1 MRAELVERV
10 RTGEL
15 HPRELVAEALR
26 RIEAHDPPLNAVVA
40 LRAQEALA
48 DAERVDPSGPLAG
61 LPVLVK
67 DLIDVAGMPTTMG
80 SDWLADAPSA
90 TADGLVVARLR
101 AAGAIV
107 VGKSNTPAFAHT
119 GFTTNRLFGITR
131 NPWNHHRSPGGSSGW
146 SAAALAAGMV
156 PLATTSD
163 GGGSVRIPASAC
175 GLVGYKPTT
184 GAVGR
189 DVKPAWP
196 SLSTLGA
203 TATSVADVTV
213 EASVILGGTPGDPM
227 SIPSGAIDLQPRRPR
242 RVIATPTFRA
252 DVDADVRRAFD
263 AACASFEAAGVEVV
277 QRSGLVP
284 TDATLAWFTIAS
296 ADLAHALEPHRNRW
310 EEAEDSLALMLG
322 FGAAVT
328 TADYLAADDTRWL
341 LSAAIDAVVCDPEAP
356 DTILMSPV
364 TNVGSWGPEGPLP
377 TRAGTTDD
385 LAIAT
390 NTTDLNM
397 TGHPAVSVPTGFDDH
412 GVPVGMQLV
421 SARYDDGLALGA
433 AALLE
438 EVAPWPLHPA
448 GYSPFGPF

>member
-26 RIEAHDPPLNAVVA
+26 RIEADDPAMNAVVG
-40 LRAQEALA
+40 LRAEEALA
-48 DAERVDPSGPLAG
+48 DAERVDPTGPLAG

-80 SDWLADAPSA
+80 SDWLADAPPA

-119 GFTTNRLFGITR
+119 GFTTNRLFGSTR
-131 NPWNHHRSPGGSSGW
+131 NPWNRDRSPAGSSGG

-184 GAVGR
+184 GAIGR

-227 SIPSGAIDLQPRRPR
+227 SIPQGRSTSSPVGPAGSSPPPPSGPTSTPTCAERSTPPVPRSRRPASRWFSAAAWCRPTPRSPGSRSPAPISPTLSSLTATAGRRPR
-242 RVIATPTFRA
+242 TAW
-252 DVDADVRRAFD
+252 
-263 AACASFEAAGVEVV
+263 
-277 QRSGLVP
+277 RSC
-284 TDATLAWFTIAS
+284 WAS
-296 ADLAHALEPHRNRW
+296 ARR
-310 EEAEDSLALMLG
+310 
-322 FGAAVT
+322 
-328 TADYLAADDTRWL
+328 
-341 LSAAIDAVVCDPEAP
+341 
-356 DTILMSPV
+356 
-364 TNVGSWGPEGPLP
+364 
-377 TRAGTTDD
+377 
-385 LAIAT
+385 
-390 NTTDLNM
+390 
-397 TGHPAVSVPTGFDDH
+397 
-412 GVPVGMQLV
+412 
-421 SARYDDGLALGA
+421 
-433 AALLE
+433 
-438 EVAPWPLHPA
+438 
-448 GYSPFGPF
+448 